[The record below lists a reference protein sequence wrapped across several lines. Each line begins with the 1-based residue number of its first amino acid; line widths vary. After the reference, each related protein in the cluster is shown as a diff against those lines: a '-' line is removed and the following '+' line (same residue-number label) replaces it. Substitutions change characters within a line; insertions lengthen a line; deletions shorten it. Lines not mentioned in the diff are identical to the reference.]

1 MTTAR
6 TLKLRR
12 RCLLG
17 LAMTLATSCSGP
29 GPLNRVEMPHSTI
42 PVVNPAPATNLPPP
56 PDIADLVATTTMTE
70 AAQRI
75 FRSTDP
81 VIEDKASFDASCEVG
96 QTGSIDARTHSRGCF
111 AAGRIHLRAPDRAET
126 RELVYVIAAHEL
138 LHAVYASLG
147 PQERRRID
155 AELAAARVGNDRLEE
170 RLAPYGATHTLT
182 NEMHSILGSEFEA
195 LSPALEAHYAQY
207 FSNRGVIVA
216 ARQRTLGDRE
226 NEIRKLRGL
235 LAELDAR
242 IKALGDVQEQ
252 RRKAVD
258 LRRYNDDVEEF
269 NELILRYN
277 TAVEALNA
285 RISEYNDLLSG

>member
-12 RCLLG
+12 RCLFAV
-17 LAMTLATSCSGP
+17 AMTLATSCSGS
-29 GPLNRVEMPHSTI
+29 LNRVEMPHSTV
-42 PVVNPAPATNLPPP
+42 PVVNPSPATTVPPA
-56 PDIADLVATTTMTE
+56 PDVADLVATTTMTA

-75 FRSTDP
+75 FRSTNP

-96 QTGSIDARTHSRGCF
+96 QAGSIDARTHSRGCF

-155 AELAAARVGNDRLEE
+155 AELVAARAGNDLLEE

-207 FSNRGVIVA
+207 FSNRAVVVA

-226 NEIRKLRGL
+226 NEIRSLRGL
-235 LAELDAR
+235 VAELDAR

-258 LRRYNDDVEEF
+258 LRRYNADVEEL

-277 TAVEALNA
+277 TAAEALNA